1 MLEGA
6 YGYGVKV
13 LEGALWSEGAG
24 RGVWLWSEGAGR
36 GVWLWSE
43 GAGRGVME

>member
-1 MLEGA
+1 MLEGAYGYGVKVLEGA

-24 RGVWLWSEGAGR
+24 RGV
-36 GVWLWSE
+36 
-43 GAGRGVME
+43 ME